1 MVILWSGQQVWL
13 NGQNSLKCPNWPSC
27 SPFKFHLQF
36 QLYKSKAMKNITLII
51 GGTLLV
57 VNLIIGLLLSVYPLF
72 NMCFTSMVIIS
83 TTLLLYLLCKIK
95 MNDGFVIGLYSFFS
109 FMGFIEMILGIISQ
123 DSLRDNGYLVAV
135 VILIALQGIA
145 LTICNMVSKNI

>member
-1 MVILWSGQQVWL
+1 
-13 NGQNSLKCPNWPSC
+13 
-27 SPFKFHLQF
+27 
-36 QLYKSKAMKNITLII
+36 MKNITLII

-95 MNDGFVIGLYSFFS
+95 MKDGFVIGLYSFFS

-123 DSLRDNGYLVAV
+123 DSLQDNGYLVAV

-145 LTICNMVSKNI
+145 LAICNMASKNV